1 MVAFANRQSLQ
12 DAMELAA
19 RILSPKLSD
28 ALAPGALVSSV
39 GASFHI
45 QDGRLCHVKE
55 TDEAGLE
62 LGPTNGKPLP
72 SHDSAIRAG
81 MQCLRAKLDACLV
94 AGFHGF
100 VSLAF
105 ILNHGSLSIRCSSER
120 VHKVPHS
127 GAI

>member
-1 MVAFANRQSLQ
+1 MVAFASRQSLQ

-19 RILSPKLSD
+19 RILSPKLD
-28 ALAPGALVSSV
+28 AALAPGALISSV

-55 TDEAGLE
+55 LDEAGLE
-62 LGPTNGKPLP
+62 LGATNGKPLP

-81 MQCLRAKLDACLV
+81 LQFLRAKLDACLV
-94 AGFHGF
+94 SGYHGF
-100 VSLAF
+100 VVLTFA
-105 ILNHGSLSIRCSSER
+105 LNHGSLAIRCSSER